1 MNNDLLINKILGKI
15 KFKIQPNENI
25 RKEYL
30 YRIKKNFYKLI
41 HREKEFINTNTI
53 FKDVE
58 AADLN
63 AINQLSLIDTMS
75 KISIGFLINQ
85 ISKNLDS
92 NGVYINVGVWK
103 GFSMFAGMLNTEC
116 EVYGVDN
123 FSFDY
128 KDGNSFLDNKEEEIK
143 ARRYFNKHFNKF
155 GDKDKHFFFDM
166 DYKNFFKAWEKRKKG
181 IDFYY
186 YDGEHSYNNQYDNL
200 IIAKDFFK
208 KEAIILIDD
217 YNEIQVEQATLDFV
231 SKFNTSFR
239 IIKEIKTANKYI
251 HPSFANGI
259 VLIEKLGNL
268 QK

>member
-1 MNNDLLINKILGKI
+1 MYNDLLINKILSKI
-15 KFKIQPNENI
+15 KFKIQPNKNI

-41 HREKEFINTNTI
+41 HREKEFIYTNTI
-53 FKDVE
+53 FRDVE
-58 AADLN
+58 DSDLN
-63 AINQLSLIDTMS
+63 VINKLSLIDTMS

-85 ISKNLDS
+85 ISKSLDG
-92 NGVYINVGVWK
+92 NGVYINIGVWK

-128 KDGNSFLDNKEEEIK
+128 EDGNSPLNNKKEEIK
-143 ARRYFNKHFNKF
+143 AREYFNKYFYKFRNKE
-155 GDKDKHFFFDM
+155 KHFFFDM
-166 DYKNFFKAWEKRKKG
+166 HYKNFFKAWEKKKKG

-186 YDGEHSYNNQYDNL
+186 YDGEHSYKNQYDNL

-217 YNEIQVEQATLDFV
+217 YNEIYVEQATLDFV
-231 SKFNTSFR
+231 SKFNSGFR

-259 VLIEKLGNL
+259 VLIEKI
-268 QK
+268 

>member
-25 RKEYL
+25 RREYL

-41 HREKEFINTNTI
+41 HQEKEFINNNTI
-53 FKDVE
+53 FKDIKDS
-58 AADLN
+58 DLN
-63 AINQLSLIDTMS
+63 VIKQLSLIDTMS

-85 ISKNLDS
+85 ISKSLDS
-92 NGVYINVGVWK
+92 NGVYVNIGVWR

-128 KDGNSFLDNKEEEIK
+128 KDGNSLLNNENEEVN
-143 ARRYFNKHFNKF
+143 ARRYFTKYFNKF
-155 GDKDKHFFFDM
+155 RNKKKHFFFDM
-166 DYKNFFKAWEKRKKG
+166 DYKFFFNTWEQKKKG

-200 IIAKDFFK
+200 VIAKDFLK
-208 KEAIILIDD
+208 KDAIILIDD
-217 YNEIQVEQATLDFV
+217 YNEMQVEDATLDFV
-231 SKFNTSFR
+231 SKFNSSFR
-239 IIKEIKTANKYI
+239 IIKKIKTANKYI

-259 VLIEKLGNL
+259 VLIEKV
-268 QK
+268 